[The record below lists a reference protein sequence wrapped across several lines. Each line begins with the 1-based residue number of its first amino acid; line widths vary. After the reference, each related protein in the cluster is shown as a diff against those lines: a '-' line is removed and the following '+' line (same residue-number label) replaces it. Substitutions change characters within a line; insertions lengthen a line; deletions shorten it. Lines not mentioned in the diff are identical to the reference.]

1 MYKNILI
8 RCLLNCSVVMID
20 FYVIK
25 YISLAFRGVLKG
37 LTPVV
42 TMVFSWLIIGEK
54 FKSHEIVF
62 LFISLI
68 GVSSVTIGFII
79 DGQQDN

>member
-42 TMVFSWLIIGEK
+42 TMIFSWFIIGER
-54 FKSHEIVF
+54 FKS
-62 LFISLI
+62 
-68 GVSSVTIGFII
+68 
-79 DGQQDN
+79 